1 VNDYDYLNA
10 RVRGMSTRLL
20 TREFYDTVLAAAGER
35 HAEGPGADILVD
47 TLLATA
53 YGEEVHTAMAERG
66 SLPAA
71 LAVETAARRT
81 AHAVLAKLL
90 AIAPQGPRRLLA
102 LQLNRWDVANV
113 IALLRGKLAGAS
125 PSEVLSAFLPL
136 GELDEVQLE
145 ELAAETDI
153 ADVADALVTWKHG
166 FAAALR
172 RAIRDCLP
180 RQDRTDMEMA
190 VQRAWFALAFS
201 VIGAADEEQAPLRD
215 ILRRQVDLANVLA
228 LLDLV
233 RSREKGIPREAPAP
247 IPAGTL
253 PHRLLHELSLER
265 TLEAAF
271 EILDTTYFAPAV
283 EKGILGYGQTRSLAV
298 MERFMEAIVIAQGC
312 RLFRQDML
320 GLALPLGFIWRT
332 YAELLNLRILARG
345 ILYRMPATAVREGM
359 ILV

>member
-20 TREFYDTVLAAAGER
+20 TREFYDTVLATAGER
-35 HAEGPGADILVD
+35 RGEGAAADLLVD
-47 TLLATA
+47 ALLATA
-53 YGEEVHTAMAERG
+53 YGEEVQRAMTERG
-66 SLPAA
+66 TAPAA
-71 LAVETAARRT
+71 VAVETAARRT
-81 AHAVLAKLL
+81 GHAVLAKLL
-90 AIAPQGPRRLLA
+90 AIAPPVPRRLLA
-102 LQLNRWDVANV
+102 LQLNRWDVTNI

-136 GELDEVQLE
+136 GELDEIQLE

-153 ADVADALVTWKHG
+153 SDMADALVTWKHG

-172 RAIRDCLP
+172 RAIRACLP

-201 VIGAADEEQAPLRD
+201 LLGAGDEHNAPLRD

-233 RSREKGIPREAPAP
+233 RAREKGLPREAPSF

-253 PHRLLHELSLER
+253 PHGVLEELSVER

-271 EILDTTYFAPAV
+271 EILDATYFSPAI
-283 EKGILGYGQTRSLAV
+283 EKGILQYGQTRSLAV
-298 MERFMEAIVIAQGC
+298 MERFMEIVVIAYGC

-332 YAELLNLRILARG
+332 YAELLNLRLLARG
-345 ILYRMPATAVREGM
+345 ILYRMPATAMREGL